1 MIRDPVLA
9 LAFMLL
15 VVAFT
20 RWLEERFEWVKKIS
34 SAVVCTLLG
43 IALANLGVIEHTGPA
58 HQAVFTYAIPYA
70 IVLVIMGTDMR
81 ELTSAGRP
89 MLVAYG
95 AACFGSFVGGLAAGA
110 TMAGWV
116 GPETWRLAGAF
127 SGAFAG
133 GGMNFA
139 AVGQGLG
146 IDASTFAAA
155 AVADNL
161 STVPYLLAQVG
172 LVGVLGATFLR
183 RAGPSPLLTMPEVG
197 EDGSHTPAGDG
208 ATGTGAKG
216 GAATAAESPSERPAD
231 EEEVMRRRWTD
242 SEVSITDLA
251 VLGALPLLALWCAR
265 RLREIEVFSGI
276 PEVLWLTTLALVVA
290 QLRWVRRLRGAEV
303 LSYFALH
310 IFFIVLG
317 AASVLAE
324 VAEAG
329 LPIFSFMI
337 VIIAI
342 HVIVTYGIGWLT
354 KVDLPTVSIA
364 SQAAIGGPG
373 SALAIGM
380 AMKWHKLVAPAVIV
394 GIFGYALG
402 NYLGFAC
409 AYAVQALLG

>member
-1 MIRDPVLA
+1 MIRDPVLV
-9 LAFMLL
+9 LAFMLV

-43 IALANLGVIEHTGPA
+43 ITLANVGVIEHTGPT

-89 MLVAYG
+89 MLIAYC

-116 GPETWRLAGAF
+116 GPETWKLAGAF

-139 AVGQGLG
+139 AVGQGLE

-161 STVPYLLAQVG
+161 STVPYLLAQIG
-172 LVGVLGATFLR
+172 LVGLLGAAFLR
-183 RAGPSPLLTMPEVG
+183 RSGPSPLLAMPEPRKDRDRPLAP
-197 EDGSHTPAGDG
+197 E
-208 ATGTGAKG
+208 
-216 GAATAAESPSERPAD
+216 AATAAGVEERAARADASPSGQRAA
-231 EEEVMRRRWTD
+231 EEEAMRRRWTD
-242 SEVSITDLA
+242 SQVSITDLA

-265 RLREIEVFSGI
+265 RLRDIDALSSV

-290 QLRWVRRLRGAEV
+290 QLPWMRRLRGAEV

-310 IFFIVLG
+310 IFFIALG

-324 VAEAG
+324 VAQAG

-342 HVIVTYGIGWLT
+342 HVLVAYGTGWLT

-409 AYAVQALLG
+409 AYAVRALVG